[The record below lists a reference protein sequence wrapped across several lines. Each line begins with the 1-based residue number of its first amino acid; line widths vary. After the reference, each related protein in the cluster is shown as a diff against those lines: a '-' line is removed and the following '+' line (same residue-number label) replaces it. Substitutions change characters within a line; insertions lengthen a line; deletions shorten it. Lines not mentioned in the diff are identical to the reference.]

1 MVLDR
6 AFAAPYL
13 AATGPVTTFVES
25 AAASVGAG
33 MLLGGF
39 LAGLFGV
46 LFGWERS
53 RRDEAVVVA
62 GSLAGL
68 AMAAGVT
75 MEAIVH

>member
-1 MVLDR
+1 
-6 AFAAPYL
+6 
-13 AATGPVTTFVES
+13 
-25 AAASVGAG
+25 

-62 GSLAGL
+62 SSLAGL

-75 MEAIVH
+75 MEAFVY